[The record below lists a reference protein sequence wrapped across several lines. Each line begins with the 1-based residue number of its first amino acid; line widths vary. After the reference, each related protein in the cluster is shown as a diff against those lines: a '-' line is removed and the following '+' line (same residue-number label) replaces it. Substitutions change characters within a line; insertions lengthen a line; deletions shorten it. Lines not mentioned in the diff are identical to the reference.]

1 MRQAF
6 FQFGQFY
13 RHFITHAI
21 AKGFW
26 QLYYCLTKPFKMDFR
41 GIIFAIARLGFSVV
55 IGAAIYEHIAVV
67 PQWSRAVPA
76 SLAMF
81 QGEYGLR
88 PGPFWMMIHPLTLV
102 FMGLSLL
109 LYWKT
114 AYRKSLL
121 ITLSCYVLI
130 LGITFSYFVPELLSI
145 TGTAYSGTNDP
156 SLTSRAKLWET
167 LSLVRL
173 AFLLV
178 LAVVLLK
185 PRGFSGKDTV

>member
-1 MRQAF
+1 LGQAF
-6 FQFGQFY
+6 FQFRQFY

-88 PGPFWMMIHPLTLV
+88 PAPFWMMIHPVTLV

-109 LYWKT
+109 LFWKST
-114 AYRKSLL
+114 YRKSLL
-121 ITLSCYVLI
+121 ITIAGYVLVLI
-130 LGITFSYFVPELLSI
+130 ITFSYFVPELLAI
-145 TGTAYSGTNDP
+145 TGTAYSENVDP
-156 SLTSRAKLWET
+156 VLTERAKLWET

-173 AFLLV
+173 AFLII
-178 LAVVLLK
+178 LAVI
-185 PRGFSGKDTV
+185 FQFNSFHSSGSE

>member
-1 MRQAF
+1 
-6 FQFGQFY
+6 
-13 RHFITHAI
+13 
-21 AKGFW
+21 
-26 QLYYCLTKPFKMDFR
+26 MDFR

-88 PGPFWMMIHPLTLV
+88 PAPFWMMIHPVTLV

-109 LYWKT
+109 LFWKST
-114 AYRKSLL
+114 YRKSLL
-121 ITLSCYVLI
+121 ITIAGYVLVLI
-130 LGITFSYFVPELLSI
+130 ITFSYFVPELLEI
-145 TGTAYSGTNDP
+145 TGTAYSENVDP
-156 SLTSRAKLWET
+156 VLTERAKLWET

-173 AFLLV
+173 AFLII
-178 LAVVLLK
+178 LAVI
-185 PRGFSGKDTV
+185 FQFNSFHSSGSE

>member
-1 MRQAF
+1 
-6 FQFGQFY
+6 
-13 RHFITHAI
+13 
-21 AKGFW
+21 
-26 QLYYCLTKPFKMDFR
+26 
-41 GIIFAIARLGFSVV
+41 
-55 IGAAIYEHIAVV
+55 
-67 PQWSRAVPA
+67 
-76 SLAMF
+76 
-81 QGEYGLR
+81 
-88 PGPFWMMIHPLTLV
+88 
-102 FMGLSLL
+102 MGLSLL

-121 ITLSCYVLI
+121 ITLACYILV

-145 TGTAYSGTNDP
+145 TGTAYSGTIDP

-185 PRGFSGKDTV
+185 PREFSGTDAV